1 MLNLS
6 QNYKEEIKFFQVH
19 PLLSQ
24 NRGTFQSRP
33 VLVSSQS
40 SRGFPIVVELFK
52 GLNWTGFW
60 FGLRT
65 FLPLSDE

>member
-6 QNYKEEIKFFQVH
+6 QNYNEEIKSWQVH
-19 PLLSQ
+19 HLLSQ

-40 SRGFPIVVELFK
+40 SSSFPIVVELFE
-52 GLNWTGFW
+52 GLNWAGFW

-65 FLPLSDE
+65 FLPLSCE